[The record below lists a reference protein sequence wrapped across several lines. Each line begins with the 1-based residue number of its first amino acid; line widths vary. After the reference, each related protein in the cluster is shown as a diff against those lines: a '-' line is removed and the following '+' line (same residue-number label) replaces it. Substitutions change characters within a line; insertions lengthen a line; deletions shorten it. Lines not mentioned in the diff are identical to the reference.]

1 MKKKKNLRK
10 IKKEGILIDDDS
22 KKLLVFQYLSN
33 KYKSGNLTCKSSYF
47 ALLSHARSATGRC
60 CKNGSI
66 DFIEKTGDWS
76 GACMYLI
83 LIDHIGGRFRNK
95 NKEIDSNLKDFGA
108 ALKSFTGLSKKKIE
122 ILRELRNSFLHK
134 FNLYN
139 FPEDKKFVCRLFSVN
154 RGEEFIRLPM
164 KNLEDSEK
172 SLSKIEDGNKTC
184 VSLKKLGDLVENMH
198 KKLLSLLNS
207 GDLIVVTENSD
218 NLEDFLNANTICY
231 EEKYF

>member
-1 MKKKKNLRK
+1 MKNKSHRK
-10 IKKEGILIDDDS
+10 IKKEEIIINDDS
-22 KKLLVFQYLSN
+22 KKLLVFQYLSS
-33 KYKSGNLTCKSSYF
+33 KYKSESLTCKSSYF
-47 ALLSHARSATGRC
+47 ALLNHARNATGRC

-83 LIDHIGGRFRNK
+83 LIDHIGGRFRNN
-95 NKEIDSNLKDFGA
+95 NKQIDSNLKDFAA
-108 ALKSFTGLSKKKIE
+108 ALKSFTGLSNKKIE

-154 RGEEFIRLPM
+154 RGEELIKLPI
-164 KNLEDSEK
+164 KNLDDSEK
-172 SLSKIEDGNKTC
+172 SLSKIKDDNKTC
-184 VSLKKLGDLVENMH
+184 ISLKKLGDLVENMH
-198 KKLLSLLNS
+198 KKILSLLKS
-207 GDLIVVTENSD
+207 GDLIVITENSE

-231 EEKYF
+231 KE